1 MLSENS
7 EYAIF
12 QEEKVLTR
20 TLFYKDR
27 KGRQP
32 VVDYID
38 KLAASSGKDAKIN
51 LTKIGSYITLL
62 D

>member
-1 MLSENS
+1 M
-7 EYAIF
+7 
-12 QEEKVLTR
+12 LTR

-38 KLAASSGKDAKIN
+38 KLASSSGKDARIN